1 MADQERRKYT
11 RYDCALQVALQGAG
25 KVIELNTANVSHHG
39 AFIITDSP
47 PDLRSL
53 VKLSFHVPGGE
64 LVDIMAM
71 VAHHTSLT
79 TEEGELPG
87 MGVNFFAMSGAAK
100 TQWETF
106 VSRLRSDPEFAAEI
120 AKPRKRVKTQRRH
133 LRRVACFLVQM
144 GEKAAL
150 EAFHTR
156 DISLGG
162 MFLTMPEPAA
172 VRKFLELILVHPE
185 TKEEFHLTGQVVR
198 IHDEG
203 PVEEQ
208 GLAVK
213 FDELP
218 PAREAALLTFIESG
232 YNHLEPVAQA
242 QQERIEQL
250 NAARELVC
258 ENPKALT
265 AVGEELLRTDVKEE
279 LLRGIQYDLA
289 CRVFRHALSADPEH
303 VAAHRGLADVLVLRG
318 DLEQADHHRREAER
332 LAGK

>member
-1 MADQERRKYT
+1 
-11 RYDCALQVALQGAG
+11 
-25 KVIELNTANVSHHG
+25 
-39 AFIITDSP
+39 
-47 PDLRSL
+47 
-53 VKLSFHVPGGE
+53 
-64 LVDIMAM
+64 
-71 VAHHTSLT
+71 
-79 TEEGELPG
+79 
-87 MGVNFFAMSGAAK
+87 MGVDFFAMSGDAK
-100 TQWETF
+100 TQWENLIT
-106 VSRLRSDPEFAAEI
+106 RLNSDPEFAAEMS
-120 AKPRKRVKTQRRH
+120 KPRQRVKTQRRH

-162 MFLTMPEPAA
+162 MFLTMPEPEA

-185 TKEEFHLTGQVVR
+185 TNEEFHLTGQVVR
-198 IHDEG
+198 LHDEG

-232 YNHLEPVAQA
+232 YNHLEPVAKA

-250 NAARELVC
+250 NAARELIC
-258 ENPKALT
+258 DNSTALV
-265 AVGEELLRTDVKEE
+265 AVGEELLRTEVKEE

-289 CRVFRHALSADPEH
+289 CRIFRHALSKEPEH

-318 DLEQADHHRREAER
+318 DLEQADHHRREADR
-332 LAGK
+332 LASK